1 MDKQFFSQPT
11 DKPSKWI
18 LSKWRTLKSN
28 TEGSSDQN
36 HQNAEPV
43 NEPVKKRK
51 WAIPDD
57 ESDNWSNDVVEFYQN
72 GDSTYCYS
80 AVFFKNERLDTQF
93 WGTLLGYSSNGNLLA
108 NHVEGW
114 VGRLIKWRSREVQKN
129 SNLNLRW
136 SILPPSFVTLLLD
149 SCSKNATQFANGK
162 HLPFPSFFEV
172 DHVYL
177 PYCFKRQEWCLLKV
191 DLNTQELVLY
201 ENKRL
206 TGDEYRSNFHPI
218 MVKIAV
224 YFTALLVNIR
234 YWKLTR
240 RPERTVSFGMNDD
253 FVRSSNE
260 LHGNEAVYVCM
271 VMEHLVTGKPINLE
285 LDFKNCCI
293 SYRRFMADQMYFWRC
308 LPSVDNKK

>member
-1 MDKQFFSQPT
+1 MDKHYSSQPT

-36 HQNAEPV
+36 HENVGHVTEA
-43 NEPVKKRK
+43 VKKRK
-51 WAIPDD
+51 WAIP
-57 ESDNWSNDVVEFYQN
+57 NVVEFYQN

-80 AVFFKNERLDTQF
+80 AVFFKNEKLDKQF
-93 WGTLLGYSSNGNLLA
+93 WCTLLGYGCNGNLSS
-108 NHVEGW
+108 NHVEEW

-129 SNLNLRW
+129 SSLNLRW

-149 SCSKNATQFANGK
+149 SCSKNATNFANGK
-162 HLPFPSFFEV
+162 HTQFPSFLEV
-172 DHVYL
+172 DYVYL

-201 ENKRL
+201 DNKRL

-218 MVKIAV
+218 MVRIAV

-253 FVRSSNE
+253 FVRSPNE
-260 LHGNEAVYVCM
+260 LYGNEAVYVCM
-271 VMEHLVTGKPINLE
+271 MMEHLVTGKPINLE
-285 LDFKNCCI
+285 LGFKNCCI

-308 LPSVDNKK
+308 LPSIDNKK